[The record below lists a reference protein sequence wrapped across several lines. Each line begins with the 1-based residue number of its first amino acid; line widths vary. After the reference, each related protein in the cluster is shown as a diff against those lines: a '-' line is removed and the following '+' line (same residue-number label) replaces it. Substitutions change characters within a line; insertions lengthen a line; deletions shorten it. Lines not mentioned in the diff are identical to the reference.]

1 MTESAGSMRARLSL
15 DSAGPALTGVALFLL
30 TCPLL
35 FRNGSAD
42 GDIPVFRRYGD
53 FIVSGQ
59 IPYRDFHTEYPP
71 GAQLIFLIPS
81 LWPEGDYLSVFRV
94 VAALGVMLEIVLV
107 ALLVDRL
114 DWSRGQRYAATVF
127 AALGPVM
134 LGAFALRR
142 FDMWPTAICI
152 GVLVCI
158 VARRDRLAFALLAV
172 GSIVKVF
179 PIILLPVVLL
189 AVPRPVRV
197 RALALFVAIGIVVMG
212 PFAAIGHANLYNSIF
227 GQADRHLHLDALGSS
242 VLLVLHTHVRLAFDG
257 GGWSDFGGGA
267 GPVASLQSLL
277 QVLGILVAAYLFWR
291 SSRSRDDLVV
301 AVVTTLAAGA
311 FLGKVLS
318 PQFLLWVA
326 PVVLLARSV
335 TAVLCF
341 AGAALTTN
349 LLFPD
354 RYAGLLDL
362 HDGPIWL
369 LFVRNVFLVAT
380 LAALFAT
387 QVRRAQGP
395 LIPFRERSQARLT

>member
-1 MTESAGSMRARLSL
+1 MTAAAEPRRAGLSL
-15 DSAGPALTGVALFLL
+15 SSAGPALAGLVVFLAS
-30 TCPLL
+30 CPLL

-42 GDIPVFRRYGD
+42 GDIPVFHRYGD

-81 LWPEGDYLSVFRV
+81 LWPDGDYLGVFRV
-94 VAALGVMLEIVLV
+94 LATLGIVLEIVLV

-114 DWSRGQRYAATVF
+114 AWPPVQRYAATVF

-142 FDMWPTAICI
+142 FDMWPTAIAI
-152 GVLVCI
+152 AVLLCL
-158 VARRDRLAFALLAV
+158 VARRPRLAFALLAI

-179 PIILLPVVLL
+179 PIILLPVALL
-189 AVPRPVRV
+189 AVPRAVRI
-197 RALALFVAIGIVVMG
+197 RALALFVAIGVVVMG
-212 PFAAIGHANLYNSIF
+212 PFAIVGHANLYNSIF

-257 GGWSDFGGGA
+257 GGWSDFGGGSA
-267 GPVASLQSLL
+267 PVASLQSLL
-277 QVLGILVAAYLFWR
+277 QVLGIVVAASLFWR
-291 SSRSRDDLVV
+291 SRRTNHDLVL
-301 AVVTTLAAGA
+301 AVVTTLTAGA

-326 PVVLLARSV
+326 PIVLLARSA
-335 TAVLCF
+335 TAVVCF
-341 AGAALTTN
+341 VGAALTTN

-369 LFVRNVFLVAT
+369 LFVRNAFLVAT
-380 LAALFAT
+380 LVALFAA
-387 QVRRAQGP
+387 QVRASQRP
-395 LIPFRERSQARLT
+395 LIPFRWNSQARLM